1 MDHTTTAI
9 ITQSSIQS
17 KVNDGLVN
25 KHAACSSI
33 GVHQMIRCQRFLI
46 AVQSLLSV
54 AIVVQGFFV
63 ATTPQT
69 SRVHLAPPPNETGQR
84 SPVVRV
90 RPLHVSA
97 NLDTASAAASTMK
110 GGQGGRIEDAFRAAK
125 AKGEAAFITFVTAG
139 YPTAQ
144 GTHARP
150 FVDEEAASPSFL
162 TPSRR
167 IIYFFPTPFVDTPA
181 ILLAMQ
187 EGGAD
192 VIELGIP
199 YTDPQADGATIQ
211 HTNQVAIKA
220 GTSTIPQCLAMVKQA
235 REQGLT
241 VPVILMGYY
250 NPFYQYGIDALCRD
264 TAAAGADGFIVVD
277 LPPEEGIDLNAACG
291 KYGLSNV
298 PLVAPTS
305 SDKRITELTQLAST
319 FLYCVSV
326 TGVTGARDALPDD
339 LAAFIANVR
348 TKTEL
353 PLAVGFGISNAAMVH
368 GVAELADGV
377 VVGSAILKAMDA
389 VGSDATTEIKA
400 DAIRTVVADLK
411 SGCRQSSAAANQATV
426 VGQTPVAWSVKESA
440 ARFGKFGGQY
450 IPETLSVAFEEI
462 ERKYNEIKND
472 PEFLAELAEYRR
484 DFVGG
489 PTPLHKADRLTAFA
503 GGATIWLKR
512 EDLAHTGAHKINN
525 AIGQALLAKRIGKP
539 RIIAETGAGQHGV
552 ATATICAKLGLD
564 CTVYMGAVDC
574 ERQKLNVFRM
584 NTLGAKVVPVQ
595 DGQRTLKDAI
605 NEAMRD
611 WVTNVRDTHYLI
623 GSAVGPHPFPTIV
636 RDFQSVMGREMRAQ
650 MLEKAGKLP
659 DAVVACV
666 GGGSNAIGA
675 FHPFMNDSTVEL
687 HGVEAAGYGI
697 EKDQEHCATL
707 TKGTPGVLQGAF
719 TYVIQEK
726 SGQTL
731 NTHSISAGLDYP
743 GVGMYLALGWRT
755 WFCRCTRTNLLYP
768 FPYCRFSS
776 RPRTCLFEG

>member
-1 MDHTTTAI
+1 MQLSKSALSLFFLLGCSSQFQSTAAFSSAASKSSFLHRSSSTTA
-9 ITQSSIQS
+9 TTRTAQKQNSQSSALRMTSS
-17 KVNDGLVN
+17 KT
-25 KHAACSSI
+25 SEP
-33 GVHQMIRCQRFLI
+33 I
-46 AVQSLLSV
+46 AV
-54 AIVVQGFFV
+54 ADM
-63 ATTPQT
+63 
-69 SRVHLAPPPNETGQR
+69 QR
-84 SPVVRV
+84 
-90 RPLHVSA
+90 
-97 NLDTASAAASTMK
+97 
-110 GGQGGRIEDAFRAAK
+110 GIGGRLEDAFASAK
-125 AKGEAAFITFVTAG
+125 ERGESAFVTFVTAG
-139 YPTAQ
+139 YPRAQ
-144 GTHARP
+144 
-150 FVDEEAASPSFL
+150 
-162 TPSRR
+162 
-167 IIYFFPTPFVDTPA
+167 DTPA

-187 EGGAD
+187 EGGAS

-211 HTNQVAIKA
+211 QCNQVAIA
-220 GTSTIPQCLAMVKQA
+220 GGTSEIPQCLEMVTKA
-235 REQGLT
+235 REMGLT
-241 VPVILMGYY
+241 VPVVLMGYF
-250 NPFYQYGIDALCRD
+250 NPFLQYGVDKLCEE
-264 TAAAGADGFIVVD
+264 TKAAGADGFIVVD
-277 LPPEEGIDLNAACG
+277 LPPEEGIELSKACT
-291 KYGLSNV
+291 KNGLSNI

-305 SDKRITELTQLAST
+305 SDERIGYLTDIAST

-339 LAAFIANVR
+339 LGEFLDRVR
-348 TKTEL
+348 SKTDL
-353 PLAVGFGISNAAMVH
+353 PLAVGFGISNPDMVQ
-368 GVAELADGV
+368 GVSDVADGV

-389 VGSDATTEIKA
+389 AGEDATTEE
-400 DAIRTVVADLK
+400 R
-411 SGCRQSSAAANQATV
+411 AAAVKKIVSHLTTGCKQAEDAKNQATAL
-426 VGQTPVAWSVKESA
+426 GQIPKESIA
-440 ARFGKFGGQY
+440 MSDKSRFGKFGGQY
-450 IPETLSVAFEEI
+450 IPETLSVAFAEFEEAY
-462 ERKYNEIKND
+462 ENLKDD
-472 PEFLAELAEYRR
+472 PEFLDELAVYRK
-484 DFVGG
+484 DFIGG
-489 PTPLHKADRLTAFA
+489 PTPLHKADRLTELA

-525 AIGQALLAKRIGKP
+525 AVGQALMAKRLGKP

-623 GSAVGPHPFPTIV
+623 GSAVGPHPFPTVV

-675 FHPFMNDSTVEL
+675 FAPFMDDETVAL
-687 HGVEAAGYGI
+687 YGVEAAGHGI
-697 EKDQEHCATL
+697 DIDEQHCATL
-707 TKGTPGVLQGAF
+707 TKGTPGVLQGAL

-743 GVGMYLALGWRT
+743 GVGPEHAFLKDSGRATYEAVTDKQALEGFQMMCKYEGIIPALETSHAIYYAIELAKKMGPGKDLVINMSGRGDKDM
-755 WFCRCTRTNLLYP
+755 P
-768 FPYCRFSS
+768 QVAKIM
-776 RPRTCLFEG
+776 GVDV

>member
-1 MDHTTTAI
+1 M
-9 ITQSSIQS
+9 
-17 KVNDGLVN
+17 
-25 KHAACSSI
+25 
-33 GVHQMIRCQRFLI
+33 
-46 AVQSLLSV
+46 
-54 AIVVQGFFV
+54 
-63 ATTPQT
+63 
-69 SRVHLAPPPNETGQR
+69 
-84 SPVVRV
+84 
-90 RPLHVSA
+90 
-97 NLDTASAAASTMK
+97 
-110 GGQGGRIEDAFRAAK
+110 
-125 AKGEAAFITFVTAG
+125 
-139 YPTAQ
+139 
-144 GTHARP
+144 
-150 FVDEEAASPSFL
+150 
-162 TPSRR
+162 
-167 IIYFFPTPFVDTPA
+167 
-181 ILLAMQ
+181 AMQ
-187 EGGAD
+187 EGGAS

-211 HTNQVAIKA
+211 HTNQVAIKG
-220 GTSTIPQCLAMVKQA
+220 GTSELPQCLAMVKAA
-235 REQGLT
+235 RDLGLT
-241 VPVILMGYY
+241 VPVVLMGYF
-250 NPFYQYGIDALCRD
+250 NPFFQYGVEKLCQD
-264 TAAAGADGFIVVD
+264 TKEAGADGFIVVD
-277 LPPEEGIDLNAACG
+277 LPPEEGMALNAACLAT
-291 KYGLSNV
+291 GLSNI

-305 SDKRITELTQLAST
+305 SDKRIASLCHMAST

-339 LAAFIANVR
+339 LEAFVERVR
-348 TKTEL
+348 SKTDL
-353 PLAVGFGISNAAMVH
+353 PLAVGFGISNPAMVQ
-368 GVAELADGV
+368 GVANMADGV
-377 VVGSAILKAMDA
+377 VVGSAILKAMDKL
-389 VGSDATTEIKA
+389 GDDATTEQRAEAIREVTAHLKTGTKQAA
-400 DAIRTVVADLK
+400 DAK
-411 SGCRQSSAAANQATV
+411 NQATRL
-426 VGQTPVAWSVKESA
+426 GQVPEKWSETVKNSC
-440 ARFGKFGGQY
+440 FGKYGGQY

-462 ERKYNEIKND
+462 EKSYDAIKND
-472 PEFLAELAEYRR
+472 PEFLAELDEYRR

-489 PTPLHKADRLTAFA
+489 PTPLHKADRLTELA

-525 AIGQALLAKRIGKP
+525 AIGQCLLAKRIGKP

-636 RDFQSVMGREMRAQ
+636 RDFQSVMGREIRAQ

-675 FHPFMNDSTVEL
+675 FHPFLNDTTVEL
-687 HGVEAAGYGI
+687 HGVEAAGHGI
-697 EKDQEHCATL
+697 EKDEEHCATL
-707 TKGTPGVLQGAF
+707 TKGTPGVLQGAL

-743 GVGMYLALGWRT
+743 GVGPEHAFLKDSGRAIYNAVTDDEALEGFKMMCQYEGIIPALETSHAIFYAIKLAKKLGPGKDLVINMSGRGDKDM
-755 WFCRCTRTNLLYP
+755 P
-768 FPYCRFSS
+768 QVAKIMGV
-776 RPRTCLFEG
+776 EI